1 MTTTKT
7 PLPAQEQPVISAAGK
22 RMRPITPR
30 EVFQFAQWEMD
41 FRFVREVE
49 YLEREGRVSNRND
62 LEAAIGLGRGEILAI
77 RAGKR
82 QVGLV
87 QVKMLHEKYRGD
99 RDYIMF
105 GQRNKE
111 LAAPYIAGIGRI
123 DRYEPYIFQ
132 YKSPARWRI
141 GSRPETQP
149 EYFPS
154 DPENTEW
161 KAPEKMPSKVKDKK
175 E

>member
-1 MTTTKT
+1 
-7 PLPAQEQPVISAAGK
+7 
-22 RMRPITPR
+22 
-30 EVFQFAQWEMD
+30 
-41 FRFVREVE
+41 
-49 YLEREGRVSNRND
+49 
-62 LEAAIGLGRGEILAI
+62 
-77 RAGKR
+77 
-82 QVGLV
+82 VGLV